1 MGTFIGILLIELKLF
16 GLSLRTPILSFIFFD
31 ARLIAK
37 TIPVLG
43 LSLIYGLLFLED
55 LDGFYKVNILTF
67 TLITFGAWVMLM
79 LSFSKIYSRPLVLKI
94 IKLSPIFFLILI
106 IFQIFNLGFWVGLF
120 AEEGLVFYPRS
131 SGLSS
136 EPSFFS
142 NMIFYF
148 FILYFC
154 FCIKNKYL
162 IGFVFILLFLST
174 MSATLVVYFGLLFF
188 VFGFFK
194 LKIGR
199 LKVTPKIV
207 IFAVLISLIVLERF
221 FYVVSQESL
230 SHLSLDL
237 TGSWREVSL
246 YAAIYGSNF
255 IGPFSGGIDWS
266 ENLSL
271 GQRLISNGNDV
282 REWIVWPWSIFSM
295 LLCELGVLP
304 SLIILAY
311 LGHHLNVIWYRD
323 IARRSTI
330 KWYTL
335 SVVIGLFFAPKWCVY
350 FFFFPLLNAGKSQ
363 TNSNVECQNN

>member
-37 TIPVLG
+37 MIPVLG
-43 LSLIYGLLFLED
+43 LTFIYGLFFFED
-55 LDGFYKVNILTF
+55 LDGFSKVNVLTF
-67 TLITFGAWVMLM
+67 TLIIFGTWVMII
-79 LSFSKIYSRPLVLKI
+79 LSFSKIYSRPMVLNI
-94 IKLSPIFFLILI
+94 IKFSPIFFFTLVV
-106 IFQIFNLGFWVGLF
+106 FQFLNLGFWVGLF
-120 AEEGLVFYPRS
+120 SQEYLVFYPRS

-142 NMIFYF
+142 NMLFYF
-148 FILYFC
+148 FILFFSFC
-154 FCIKNKYL
+154 KKNRYL
-162 IGFVFILLFLST
+162 IGLVFLLLFLST
-174 MSATLVVYFGLLFF
+174 MSTTLVAYFGLLCF
-188 VFGFFK
+188 VFGVFK

-199 LKVTPKIV
+199 FKVTPQVV
-207 IFAVLISLIVLERF
+207 IFAVLLSLICVERL
-221 FYVVSQESL
+221 FYFISQESL

-266 ENLSL
+266 ESLSV
-271 GQRLISNGNDV
+271 GQRFLSNGNDV

-295 LLCELGVLP
+295 LLCEIGVLP
-304 SLIILAY
+304 SLILLAY
-311 LGHHLNVIWYRD
+311 LGHHLNRVWYRD
-323 IARRSTI
+323 IARRSTL

-350 FFFFPLLNAGKSQ
+350 FFFFPLLNLGNSKL
-363 TNSNVECQNN
+363 NSNVECQNN